1 MYVHL
6 DVPSKSL
13 DAQIHAEVLPK
24 QQIQGK
30 PASLAMASSANAT
43 PLGGCGA
50 FAGDYGDYGESYG
63 GGAAGG
69 FPANGGMMVPPKM
82 QFPPKVAWSKNG
94 IVKCWEVKMDVS
106 ENSGTPKSSILI
118 GFSIINHPFLGYP
131 YFWKHPDGE
140 EPPSLPGSE
149 AMGLPALGG
158 PKAPGAILPQGTGHL
173 WVGEMLGI

>member
-1 MYVHL
+1 MMNNPFL
-6 DVPSKSL
+6 MQMMGGAPNASAL
-13 DAQIHAEVLPK
+13 DAWGSAKGKGKGVPPQGPPTVVAPKMVLPK

-63 GGAAGG
+63 GAPAGG

-82 QFPPKVAWSKNG
+82 QFPPK
-94 IVKCWEVKMDVS
+94 
-106 ENSGTPKSSILI
+106 
-118 GFSIINHPFLGYP
+118 
-131 YFWKHPDGE
+131 
-140 EPPSLPGSE
+140 

-158 PKAPGAILPQGTGHL
+158 PKAPGAILPQGAGALMSSTPKASSSAAPSSWQQWEAAEKHIG
-173 WVGEMLGI
+173 V

>member
-1 MYVHL
+1 LTISYVHL

-82 QFPPKVAWSKNG
+82 QFPPKVAWSKSGMSNVG
-94 IVKCWEVKMDVS
+94 RSRWMFPKIVV
-106 ENSGTPKSSILI
+106 PP
-118 GFSIINHPFLGYP
+118 NHPF
-131 YFWKHPDGE
+131 
-140 EPPSLPGSE
+140 
-149 AMGLPALGG
+149 
-158 PKAPGAILPQGTGHL
+158 
-173 WVGEMLGI
+173 